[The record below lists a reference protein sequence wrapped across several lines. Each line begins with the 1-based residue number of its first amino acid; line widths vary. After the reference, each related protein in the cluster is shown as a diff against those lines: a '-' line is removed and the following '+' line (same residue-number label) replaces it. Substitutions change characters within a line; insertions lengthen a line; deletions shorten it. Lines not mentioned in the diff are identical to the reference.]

1 MNNFEDKIT
10 ENPNS
15 HDAMHSLYFRDKLF
29 LQLCSCTHNIDFAA
43 CLMPRSPRKILG
55 ITVPLFGEEIVTII
69 DHIKAWTK
77 NDKIT
82 GLIYVIDEDADHE
95 VILSVNYQ
103 SHLDTLCITVEYTCD
118 GETLDS
124 AICAIEFVSGFINMD
139 TIVYK
144 LLHKLFVPTN
154 PHDSIFEILQK

>member
-1 MNNFEDKIT
+1 MNNFEEKIT

-15 HDAMHSLYFRDKLF
+15 HDAIHSLYFRDKLF
-29 LQLCSCTHNIDFAA
+29 PQFCSYTHNIGFAA

-55 ITVPLFGEEIVTII
+55 ITVPLFSEEVVTII
-69 DHIKAWTK
+69 GHIKDWTK

-82 GLIYVIDEDADHE
+82 GLTYVIDEDADHE

-103 SHLDTLCITVEYTCD
+103 SHLDTLGITVKYTCD
-118 GETLDS
+118 GEILDS
-124 AICAIEFVSGFINMD
+124 AICAVGFVSEFINMD

-144 LLHKLFVPTN
+144 LLHKLFIPTN
-154 PHDSIFEILQK
+154 PHDSIFELIQK